1 MGLRL
6 CIEFFLFSFQTPPR
20 PALFQERPQE
30 ILLPK
35 EKFEKFEKRM
45 QTPDKVSIKI
55 LEPVCYEKWQKKC
68 S

>member
-1 MGLRL
+1 MYFICL
-6 CIEFFLFSFQTPPR
+6 LFSFQTPPR
-20 PALFQERPQE
+20 PALFQEKPQE

-55 LEPVCYEKWQKKC
+55 LAKHTGL
-68 S
+68 